1 MFLTVL
7 WHRTQVTA
15 TDMLTVVTDTMV
27 CTVRMVVTDEAVT
40 VATEDTAV
48 TVTADM
54 VTMAITDATVVT
66 DTTEETNISDIT
78 VTIAVITD
86 INQSLKKRVIV
97 KVIDSGAGAFTRS
110 VLPRTATRED
120 VVDKVL
126 ENTIRTEIR
135 SKRMLRIF

>member
-1 MFLTVL
+1 MA
-7 WHRTQVTA
+7 VTE
-15 TDMLTVVTDTMV
+15 
-27 CTVRMVVTDEAVT
+27 EAVT

-54 VTMAITDATVVT
+54 VTMAITDAMAVT

-110 VLPRTATRED
+110 VLPRTATRKD

-126 ENTIRTEIR
+126 ENTMRTEIR
-135 SKRMLRIF
+135 SKRILRIFLTDFVHMA